1 MHDMKL
7 VMDNRGKS
15 AVIYRQFPSC
25 LLPLCQNESSY
36 ETFHIKLCSF
46 SCKSKSISYE
56 KFCARTRFETVAQGN
71 SEMAH
76 SFNSSEP
83 L

>member
-7 VMDNRGKS
+7 VMDEHGNCSGFRV
-15 AVIYRQFPSC
+15 AFFA
-25 LLPLCQNESSY
+25 LCQNEASC
-36 ETFHIKLCSF
+36 ETIHIKCIPHRGSF

-56 KFCARTRFETVAQGN
+56 KISARTRFETVAQGN
-71 SEMAH
+71 SDMAY

>member
-1 MHDMKL
+1 MHDMRL
-7 VMDNRGKS
+7 VMDKRGKS
-15 AVIYRQFPSC
+15 SVIYGLFSSC
-25 LLPLCQNESSY
+25 LLPLCQNESAC
-36 ETFHIKLCSF
+36 ETFHKKLCSF

-56 KFCARTRFETVAQGN
+56 KFGARTRFETVAQGN
-71 SEMAH
+71 SEMAY